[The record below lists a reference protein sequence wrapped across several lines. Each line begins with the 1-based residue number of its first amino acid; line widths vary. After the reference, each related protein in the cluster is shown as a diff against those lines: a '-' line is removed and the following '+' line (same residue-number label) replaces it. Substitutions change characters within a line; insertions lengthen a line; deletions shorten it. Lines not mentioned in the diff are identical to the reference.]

1 MEEHQMKTSRQM
13 IAMVGIVGSAQF
25 ASADELIVNS
35 YGGPYEDIIR
45 ERIIQPF
52 EQKFGVTVTYDA
64 VGSASQD
71 YAKIKATG
79 GRPGF
84 DVVVMTASQS
94 LDGCRDE
101 LLEPLTTVTV
111 PNLGALDPKLR
122 DMAGECGAVHEL
134 QYLSLV
140 WRKDK
145 IPAAPTSWSDLLDE
159 ALDGKV
165 ILPTFQNVMAA
176 YLIEVMSVTH
186 GGDLLDDVDPGF
198 AATAKL
204 AGQSLGFEQASAV
217 MENYIKDGRAW
228 AMPFWNGRAQLLM
241 DSGLPIDYVR
251 PKEGTVPLIATLN
264 VPVGAENKELAL
276 QFVNFWLEKT
286 SQEAWVTGYKVGSAR
301 PDIDVSDEVRSRQ
314 ITTEA
319 DLNALLLPDLTALSA
334 RLPEWG
340 ARWEREIVTQAR

>member
-1 MEEHQMKTSRQM
+1 MKISRLL
-13 IAMVGIVGSAQF
+13 ATLGIIGTGHG
-25 ASADELIVNS
+25 ASAEELIVNS

-45 ERIIQPF
+45 ERIIAPF
-52 EQKFGVTVTYDA
+52 EHKFGATVIYDA

-71 YAKIKATG
+71 YAKIKATA

-84 DVVVMTASQS
+84 DVVVMTAAQS
-94 LDGCRDE
+94 LDGCRDG
-101 LLEPLTTVTV
+101 LLEPLTPDAV
-111 PNLGALDPKLR
+111 PNVAALDPNVR
-122 DMAGECGAVHEL
+122 VMAGACGAVHEL

-145 IPAAPTSWSDLLDE
+145 LPVAPTSWSALLDDG
-159 ALDGKV
+159 LKGKV

-176 YLIEVMSVTH
+176 YLIEVMSVSH
-186 GGDLLDDVDPGF
+186 GGDLLDNIGPGF
-198 AATAKL
+198 EATAKL
-204 AGQSLGFEQASAV
+204 AKNSIGFEQASAV
-217 MENYIKDGRAW
+217 METYIKDGRAW

-241 DSGLPIDYVR
+241 DSGIPIDYVR

-264 VPVGAENKELAL
+264 VPKGSENKDLAL
-276 QFVNFWLEKT
+276 KFVNFWLEKT

-301 PDIDVSDEVRSRQ
+301 PDINVPDDVRARQ

-319 DLNALLLPDLTALSA
+319 DLKALLLPDLTELSK

-340 ARWEREIVTQAR
+340 ARWEREVVTQAR

>member
-1 MEEHQMKTSRQM
+1 MKIPREL
-13 IAMVGIVGSAQF
+13 IVVVGIVGSVQ
-25 ASADELIVNS
+25 SAYADDLIVNS

-45 ERIIQPF
+45 ERIIEPF
-52 EQKFGVTVTYDA
+52 EEKFGVTVIYDA

-94 LDGCRDE
+94 LDGCRDK
-101 LLEPLTTVTV
+101 LLEPLTGNAV
-111 PNLGALDPKLR
+111 PNLGALDPKLSA
-122 DMAGECGAVHEL
+122 MAGECGAVHEL

-145 IPAAPTSWSDLLDE
+145 LPVAPTSWSDLLDE
-159 ALDGKV
+159 ELDGRV

-198 AATAKL
+198 AATARL
-204 AGQSLGFEQASAV
+204 AGKAVGFEQASAV

-264 VPVGAENKELAL
+264 VPIGARNRDLAF
-276 QFVNFWLEKT
+276 QFVNFWLEKA

-301 PDIDVSDEVRSRQ
+301 PDINVPDEVRARQ

-319 DLNALLLPDLTALSA
+319 DLDALLLPDLTTLSA

-340 ARWEREIVTQAR
+340 ARWEREVVTQAR